1 MVAVAVIGGVTSAV
15 GSIASGSIA
24 SSGAQKAAQ
33 TEANASQAATAASEA
48 MFNTAQATEAPYVT
62 QGYNAETELA
72 DELGTGGGPPN
83 YGTYGQL
90 AAAPSLTDMS
100 QLPGYSFT
108 LQQGE
113 NATANAAA
121 AQGLGV
127 SGVAL
132 KGASSYA
139 ENLANTYYNNYLSN
153 YWANQNNRYNMLYN
167 LVNTGQAAA
176 GQTATAATTAGGQ
189 QANAIT
195 QTAAGQAAAQQSAAN
210 LQAGGIL
217 GAGTGIN
224 NALLANALLGQT
236 QGGSTLQPTGYS
248 GLNAAQ
254 ANAVNSQG
262 YYFQPGATIGTG

>member
-1 MVAVAVIGGVTSAV
+1 MVAVAVIGGVASAA
-15 GSIASGSIA
+15 GSIIGGGEAASGAKS
-24 SSGAQKAAQ
+24 AAQ
-33 TEANASQAATAASEA
+33 TEANASEAATQASLD
-48 MFNTAQATEAPYVT
+48 MFNTAQATEAPYVA
-62 QGYNAETELA
+62 G
-72 DELGTGGGPPN
+72 GTGALSEIQGEMGGTIPVP
-83 YGTYGQL
+83 GQTGPL
-90 AAAPSLTDMS
+90 GAVPSLTDVS

-132 KGASSYA
+132 KGASTYA

-153 YWANQNNRYNMLYN
+153 YWTNQNNRYNQLYN
-167 LVNTGQAAA
+167 LVQTGQAAA
-176 GQTATAATTAGGQ
+176 GQTAQAATTSGGQ

-195 QTAAGQAAAQQSAAN
+195 TAAAGQAQAQTT
-210 LQAGGIL
+210 AGELTGAGTL

-236 QGGSTLQPTGYS
+236 QGGSTLGAPGGFSSYGNTAGTGVV
-248 GLNAAQ
+248 G
-254 ANAVNSQG
+254 G
-262 YYFQPGATIGTG
+262 YYTGGVG

>member
-15 GSIASGSIA
+15 GSIAGSSIA
-24 SSGAQKAAQ
+24 ASGAKSAAQ
-33 TEANASQAATAASEA
+33 TEANASQAATQASLD
-48 MFNTAQATEAPYVT
+48 MFNTAQATEAPYVAGGT
-62 QGYNAETELA
+62 TALTELQGEQA
-72 DELGTGGGPPN
+72 GTIPVPGQPGPLG
-83 YGTYGQL
+83 
-90 AAAPSLTDMS
+90 AVPSLTDVS
-100 QLPGYSFT
+100 QLPGYQFT

-153 YWANQNNRYNMLYN
+153 YWANQNNRYNQLYN
-167 LVNTGQAAA
+167 LVQTGQAAA
-176 GQTATAATTAGGQ
+176 GQTAQAATTSGGQ

-195 QTAAGQAAAQQSAAN
+195 TAAAGQAQAQTT
-210 LQAGGIL
+210 AGQLSGAGIL

-236 QGGSTLQPTGYS
+236 QGGATIQPTGYS
-248 GLNAAQ
+248 GLNAQQ
-254 ANAVNSQG
+254 AAAVNNQG
-262 YYFQPGATIGTG
+262 FYFSPGASVGT

>member
-1 MVAVAVIGGVTSAV
+1 MVAVAIGGAISGVSSIV
-15 GSIASGSIA
+15 GGSIA

-33 TEANASQAATAASEA
+33 TAANAQQQATAAELQ
-48 MFNTAQATEAPYVT
+48 MFNTAQQTEAPFVS
-62 QGYNAETELA
+62 G
-72 DELGTGGGPPN
+72 GTGALAEIQAEMQ
-83 YGTYGQL
+83 GTAGVPGQTGWL
-90 AAAPSLTDMS
+90 GAMPSLTDVS
-100 QLPGYSFT
+100 GLPGYNFT

-139 ENLANTYYNNYLSN
+139 EGLANTYYNNYLSN
-153 YWANQNNRYNMLYN
+153 YWANQNNRYNQLYN
-167 LVNTGQAAA
+167 LVQTGQAAA
-176 GQTATAATTAGGQ
+176 GQTAQAATTTGGQ
-189 QANAIT
+189 IGT
-195 QTAAGQAAAQQSAAN
+195 TTVQTAAQQEQAQQSAAN

-236 QGGSTLQPTGYS
+236 QGGSTLQPAGYS

-254 ANAVNSQG
+254 AAAVNNQG
-262 YYFQPGATIGTG
+262 FYFSPGASVGTG